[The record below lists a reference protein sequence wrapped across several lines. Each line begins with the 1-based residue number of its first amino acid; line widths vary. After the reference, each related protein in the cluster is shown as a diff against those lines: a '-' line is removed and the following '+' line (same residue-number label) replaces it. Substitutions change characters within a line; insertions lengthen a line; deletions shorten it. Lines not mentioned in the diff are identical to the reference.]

1 MARNV
6 NPEIL
11 EYGSPTDRQREYIE
25 AIIEHGG
32 IRTAAA
38 ALDMDEKTLRQ
49 ALVKVERRAAL
60 QGIAPDYNMV
70 HPVPD
75 THVAKGVST
84 YFDDAGKVRGQWV
97 KTSLKHEQ
105 YIAAVKEGV
114 EDFLRDIPALPVCPA
129 PHNFQQDIIPWIQIG
144 DAHLGMLAHV
154 AETNDNFDLK
164 IAEREL
170 LAGIFQLIDE
180 LPACERLVINDLG
193 DFTHYEN
200 MSGTTEASG
209 HPLDYDGRFP
219 RMIRVYVRTMRA
231 IVERALTKAVHVDVI
246 VNQGNHSRT
255 NDFWMAELLRN
266 AYEHSGRVHVLD
278 NDGVYIPYRM
288 GNTFVMVHH
297 SDKCPPARLVGVMT
311 NDYREDFGQ
320 TEFHYIDMGHVHHHF
335 VSKEYPGVVL
345 ESWNHLA
352 PNDKWAHDAGYR
364 SRKSISVV
372 FRSRKFGD
380 LGRRHLPL
388 EEVRDR
394 IQQSM
399 PGIKAPAKK
408 EVFTV

>member
-1 MARNV
+1 
-6 NPEIL
+6 
-11 EYGSPTDRQREYIE
+11 
-25 AIIEHGG
+25 
-32 IRTAAA
+32 
-38 ALDMDEKTLRQ
+38 
-49 ALVKVERRAAL
+49 
-60 QGIAPDYNMV
+60 
-70 HPVPD
+70 
-75 THVAKGVST
+75 
-84 YFDDAGKVRGQWV
+84 
-97 KTSLKHEQ
+97 
-105 YIAAVKEGV
+105 
-114 EDFLRDIPALPVCPA
+114 
-129 PHNFQQDIIPWIQIG
+129 
-144 DAHLGMLAHV
+144 
-154 AETNDNFDLK
+154 
-164 IAEREL
+164 
-170 LAGIFQLIDE
+170 
-180 LPACERLVINDLG
+180 
-193 DFTHYEN
+193 
-200 MSGTTEASG
+200 
-209 HPLDYDGRFP
+209 
-219 RMIRVYVRTMRA
+219 
-231 IVERALTKAVHVDVI
+231 
-246 VNQGNHSRT
+246 
-255 NDFWMAELLRN
+255 MAELLRN